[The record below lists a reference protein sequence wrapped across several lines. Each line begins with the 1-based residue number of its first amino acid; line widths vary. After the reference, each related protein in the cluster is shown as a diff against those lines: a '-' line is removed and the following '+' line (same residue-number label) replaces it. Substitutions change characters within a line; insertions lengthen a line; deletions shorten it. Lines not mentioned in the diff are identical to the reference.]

1 MMRLKQI
8 LTVNRQLKGL
18 GEMPTQPSIHGSVGM
33 YPLHGQRADI
43 TVSRVKLKS
52 LGQIEKCLRGYLIM
66 RT

>member
-1 MMRLKQI
+1 MTRLKQI

-18 GEMPTQPSIHGSVGM
+18 GEMPTQPGIHGSVGM
-33 YPLHGQRADI
+33 YPLHGQRADT

-52 LGQIEKCLRGYLIM
+52 PGQIEKYPRSYLIM